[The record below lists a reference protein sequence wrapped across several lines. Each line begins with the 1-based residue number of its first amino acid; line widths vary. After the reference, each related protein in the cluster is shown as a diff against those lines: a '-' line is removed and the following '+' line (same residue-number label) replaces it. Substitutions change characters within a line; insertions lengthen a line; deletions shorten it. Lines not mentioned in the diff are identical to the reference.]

1 MNDTLVAFVFVQTRL
16 LGSKTATQL
25 ARIPE
30 VEELHRIAGDDCYVV
45 RVRVANTEHLGRL
58 VRDKI
63 ERIKSVNSTRTT
75 LVLKTLKDQPVPNP
89 QRSSS
94 SGAVAPDHRRADRQP
109 RVTERPRSRLERTRV
124 TSATSSTR
132 TTAAS
137 AR

>member
-16 LGSKTATQL
+16 LGTKTATQL

-94 SGAVAPDHRRADRQP
+94 SRAA
-109 RVTERPRSRLERTRV
+109 RSGR
-124 TSATSSTR
+124 
-132 TTAAS
+132 
-137 AR
+137 